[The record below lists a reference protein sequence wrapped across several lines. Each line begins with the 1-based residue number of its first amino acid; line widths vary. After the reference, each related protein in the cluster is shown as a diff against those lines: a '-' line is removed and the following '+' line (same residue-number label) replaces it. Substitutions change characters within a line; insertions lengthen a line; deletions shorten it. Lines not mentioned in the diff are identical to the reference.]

1 MIIIK
6 NIDIGRFFYYS
17 LFGGDKM
24 NTRIRE
30 LRKNLKLSQRDFGK
44 RLGVKDNA
52 ISRIESGERNLTD
65 QMFLSIC
72 REFSINEHWL
82 RTGEGEMYI
91 QTDDSLFAKLSKE
104 YNLSSGMQ
112 ELLRAVLDLDETRRE
127 QLIGFISYFNSRLTH
142 DETAATIA
150 PVKKNTKG
158 RITTDEEIEEE
169 LTSYR
174 TELIA
179 EQKGQSA
186 LQNLGEEKKA

>member
-1 MIIIK
+1 
-6 NIDIGRFFYYS
+6 
-17 LFGGDKM
+17 M

-82 RTGEGEMYI
+82 RTGDGEMYI
-91 QTDDSLFAKLSKE
+91 Q
-104 YNLSSGMQ
+104 SS
-112 ELLRAVLDLDETRRE
+112 DFSLDELAKKNNLVPLELDIIKDYMELDEKTR
-127 QLIGFISYFNSRLTH
+127 QSLLAYFKNTFARH
-142 DETAATIA
+142 AETAATVTPIE
-150 PVKKNTKG
+150 KNSKN
-158 RITTDEEIEEE
+158 RMTDEEVKQE
-169 LTSYR
+169 LADYQK
-174 TELIA
+174 ELEA
-179 EQKGQSA
+179 AQKGQSA